1 MNGWPAHAPADANVY
16 AYQDPVLYLYT
27 GRKACSLPIPP
38 KFYYHRDDQG
48 IEKLMASMADFARDY
63 RLDYLLLTPDDYYRD
78 LHAGGT
84 RGLDQAMQS
93 GAFQKLYGSSR
104 AAVYRL
110 KSPERLLTRAV
121 QNVVRPSEPRP

>member
-1 MNGWPAHAPADANVY
+1 M
-16 AYQDPVLYLYT
+16 LYLYT

-38 KFYYHRDDQG
+38 KFYYHRDDEG

-84 RGLDQAMQS
+84 RGLEQAMQS

-104 AAVYRL
+104 AAVYKL

-121 QNVVRPSEPRP
+121 QNVYALQNRDREHATSRAGLQAPRDAC